1 MKRVVHFR
9 LAMLLAFLGGATLMT
24 GLRATESPDEAA
36 KNNAAKDGPPMP
48 TWATTAVKPKPLS
61 NGVNKGLAYL
71 ISQQHENGGWGQGGG
86 WRSSK
91 GGRTAETANVED
103 PPDVAS
109 TCMAALALLRAGHT
123 PKDGSY
129 AKNVA
134 KAVEFI
140 CTHIE
145 KSDLKSLYVTD
156 IRDTQVQ
163 TKIGP
168 YVDTFL
174 ASLVL
179 AEMKGRMP
187 DEKSEKRMIV
197 ALNKTIGKIEDNL
210 KEDGTFAGNNGWA
223 SVLSQGLCSK
233 GLNRA
238 RQAGFQVKDETLSRS
253 EKQAAL
259 GLDMKTGEFGAAGG
273 LGAGAPSDAGVG
285 IYNGA
290 AKGGALQ
297 DAVNTNRLR
306 EKEAGRILADSKAAK
321 EDKAKAQKDLVHFAE
336 VETANQAAVDG
347 LVKRL
352 DDKQFIAGFGSNGG
366 EEFLS
371 YMNISETLLV
381 KGGEEW
387 QKWDKQVTE
396 NLDRIQNKDGS
407 WAGQH
412 CITGRTFC
420 TASALLVL
428 MADRA
433 PVPLAAKIKK

>member
-1 MKRVVHFR
+1 MNRIVRFR
-9 LAMLLAFLGGATLMT
+9 LTALLALIGGAVMLA
-24 GLRATESPDEAA
+24 GLHATESPDEAA
-36 KNNAAKDGPPMP
+36 KNVTDKAASPMP
-48 TWATTAVKPKPLS
+48 TWATTAVKPKALS
-61 NGVNKGLAYL
+61 QTVSKGLDYL

-86 WRSSK
+86 WRTGQG
-91 GGRTAETANVED
+91 GGRVEGAEVQD

-109 TCMAALALLRAGHT
+109 TCIATLALIRAGNT
-123 PKDGSY
+123 PKEGKY

-134 KAVEFI
+134 KAVDFI
-140 CTHIE
+140 CSHIE
-145 KSDLKSLYVTD
+145 KSDKKTLFVTD
-156 IRDTQVQ
+156 VRGTQVQ

-174 ASLVL
+174 SSLVL

-187 DEKSEKRMIV
+187 DKKSEERMIA

-210 KEDGTFAGNNGWA
+210 KEDGTFAGNDGWA

-233 GLNRA
+233 GINRA
-238 RQAGFQVKDETLSRS
+238 RQAGAKVSDETLARS
-253 EKQAAL
+253 EKQATL
-259 GLDMKTGEFGAAGG
+259 GLDRKSGEFGAAAG
-273 LGAGAPSDAGVG
+273 LGASAPSDAGVS
-285 IYNGA
+285 IYNST

-297 DAVNTNRLR
+297 EAVNTNQTR
-306 EKEAGRILADSKAAK
+306 KSEAKRVLADAKANK
-321 EDKAKAQKDLVHFAE
+321 DEKAKAQKDLDHFGQIE
-336 VETANQAAVDG
+336 EANQSAVAG
-347 LVKRL
+347 LVKKL

-371 YMNISETLLV
+371 YMNISETLLA

-396 NLDRIQNKDGS
+396 NLERIQNKDGS
-407 WAGQH
+407 WAGHH

-420 TASALLVL
+420 TAGALLVL